1 MNFEEAFNL
10 CDYDK
15 KIKNDFLLF
24 FKNNFDFNNP
34 KINLFSTKFSKTK
47 TKNFFRKN
55 WKC

>member
-34 KINLFSTKFSKTK
+34 KINLFLFPQKDYVNIFLLQTIIK
-47 TKNFFRKN
+47 
-55 WKC
+55 